1 MTITKNTSTH
11 NTQALANRSIEY
23 IVIHYTAGVTSKA
36 GSAVNTAN
44 YYKTTDR
51 EVSSD
56 YTVDDAGAVLYNPDI
71 RNRYTWHCGGSKYNT
86 KGGSHYGKCK
96 NSNSIGIEIC
106 STNTTGKMQGANSG
120 TYSFTAA
127 AIANAVELTKHLMRT
142 YGIAADHVIR
152 HYDVTGKPCPGI
164 KGWNAESGSESA
176 WDDFK
181 SKISGSIASSGTS
194 NSKVQIYRVRKSW
207 ADSASQIGAY
217 SSLENAKKACKTGY
231 TVYDANGK
239 ATYTAASAAYRT
251 GWKRGEKVTI
261 ADQAQLFA
269 NESTSTPSSRL
280 RGGTYYV
287 YDGKVCKNGRYRI
300 TTRAEYCGK
309 TPTGKYVTGYVS
321 IDKMG

>member
-11 NTQALANRSIEY
+11 NTQTLANRSIDY

-71 RNRYTWHCGGSKYNT
+71 RNRYTWHCGGSKHNT

-106 STNTTGKMQGANSG
+106 STNITGKMQDANSG

-127 AIANAVELTKHLMRT
+127 AIANAVELTKQLMQT

-176 WDDFK
+176 WNDFK
-181 SKISGSIASSGTS
+181 SKISGSTASSGTS
-194 NSKVQIYRVRKSW
+194 NSKMQIYRVRKSW
-207 ADSASQIGAY
+207 ADAASQIGAY
-217 SSLENAKKACKTGY
+217 SSLDNAKKACKAGY
-231 TVYDANGK
+231 TVYNIDGK
-239 ATYTAASAAYRT
+239 AVYASTTYRT
-251 GWKRGEKVTI
+251 NWKKGERVTI

-269 NESTSTPSSRL
+269 NETTATPSSRL
-280 RGGTYYV
+280 KGGTYYI

-300 TTRAEYCGK
+300 TTRVEYCGK
-309 TPTGKYVTGYVS
+309 TPAGKYVTGYVS
-321 IDKMG
+321 VDKMS